1 LKIETSLE
9 SEIIGVRISATMQEK
24 THIRN
29 CIIPWNCSHARKT
42 NGPVRMHLSFS
53 PLLSPGD
60 TFGHGMCIGAYSFMH
75 FIRGRRVPKELSRRS
90 RNLNRSTHKSAS
102 VICEK
107 SFEFFA
113 PESRECSVNSEACN
127 YQFRDAYCT
136 NE

>member
-1 LKIETSLE
+1 M
-9 SEIIGVRISATMQEK
+9 RDDARK

-29 CIIPWNCSHARKT
+29 CIIPWNCSYARKA

-60 TFGHGMCIGAYSFMH
+60 TLGHGMRIGTCSFMH
-75 FIRGRRVPKELSRRS
+75 FVRGRYVPKELSRRS
-90 RNLNRSTHKSAS
+90 GNLNRSVHKSAS

-107 SFEFFA
+107 SFEFLA
-113 PESRECSVNSEACN
+113 SGSRECSSVNSEACN
-127 YQFRDAYCT
+127 YQLRDAHCT